1 MHGIRTILIFFGILS
16 DGGIPCGAF
25 FDMPIERGGHFAVG
39 VEQQNQ
45 DDSGEFILPWTE
57 TEHPAVLK

>member
-1 MHGIRTILIFFGILS
+1 
-16 DGGIPCGAF
+16 
-25 FDMPIERGGHFAVG
+25 MPIERGGHFAVG